1 MKSRSM
7 FGFRSLFFKIF
18 ITFWLAMALI
28 IGVFSLMFRLSNMES
43 LPERA
48 TKGAFGEALTLY
60 AEETARVYEREGAK
74 GLSDLQR
81 RSARESTSE
90 IFLFDANG
98 KPLGGEAV
106 PVNVMELV
114 RNVVKNGPPERS
126 IPLFVPG
133 VARSV
138 WSRPVTSPD
147 GTRYIF
153 AARFSRPGSPP
164 PLLPPQRIAV
174 SILIVGLVCYL
185 LGLYLTSPLK
195 KLQSTVKSF
204 AEGNL
209 DVRVSPE
216 LGRRADELAD
226 LGREFDQMAER
237 ISLLISSQKRLLADI
252 SHELRS
258 PLARLSVA
266 LELVRKNFDGRSL
279 PALDRIEQESDRMNQ
294 LVGQL
299 LTLTRLESGAERVP
313 PEMVALED
321 LLQQVI
327 SDAEFEARPLHKHV
341 HAIHVDQCRVRGSS
355 ELLRSAFENVIRN
368 AVRYTA
374 EGTAVEVSLN
384 WRLDTAVFTARDHGP
399 GVPSEELTHIFEPF
413 YRVSEARERSSGGV
427 GLGLSIADRTVK
439 LHGGSI
445 RAENTGNGL
454 LVTIELPLA
463 ASGVSEPVSEQQPIA
478 K

>member
-18 ITFWLAMALI
+18 ISFWIAMALMI
-28 IGVFSLMFRLSNMES
+28 AAFSLMFRLSNMES

-60 AEETARVYEREGAK
+60 AEETVRVYQREGVQ
-74 GLSDLQR
+74 GLSDLER

-90 IFLFDANG
+90 IYLFDGDGN
-98 KPLGGEAV
+98 PLGSQAPE
-106 PVNVMELV
+106 NVMEVV
-114 RNVVKNGPPERS
+114 RNVVKNGPPQYS
-126 IPLFVPG
+126 HPLFVPG

-147 GTRYIF
+147 GTHFIF
-153 AARFSRPGSPP
+153 ATRFSRPGSPP

-209 DVRVSPE
+209 DARISPQ
-216 LGRRADELAD
+216 LGRRNDELAD
-226 LGREFDQMAER
+226 LGREFDHMAER
-237 ISLLISSQKRLLADI
+237 IEALISSQKRLLADI

-266 LELVRKNFDGRSL
+266 LELVRKNVDGRSL
-279 PALDRIEQESDRMNQ
+279 PALDRMEQESDRMNQ

-313 PEMVALED
+313 PETVALED
-321 LLQQVI
+321 LLQEVI
-327 SDAEFEARPLHKHV
+327 DDADFEAKSLNKRV
-341 HAIHVDQCRVRGSS
+341 QAIHVDQCRVQGSS
-355 ELLRSAFENVIRN
+355 ELLRSAIENVVRN
-368 AVRYTA
+368 AIRYTA
-374 EGTAVEVSLN
+374 LGSAVEVSLT
-384 WRLDTAVFTARDHGP
+384 WRLDTAVLTVRDHGP
-399 GVPSEELTHIFEPF
+399 GVPSGDLQHIFEPF
-413 YRVSEARERSSGGV
+413 YRVSEARERASGGV

-439 LHGGSI
+439 LHGGKI
-445 RAENTGNGL
+445 RAENADGGL

-463 ASGVSEPVSEQQPIA
+463 RSAAAQPAVPEQQTMA
-478 K
+478 R

>member
-1 MKSRSM
+1 MNRSL
-7 FGFRSLFFKIF
+7 FSFRSLFFKIF
-18 ITFWLAMALI
+18 ISFWLTMALI
-28 IGVFSLMFRLSNMES
+28 IGALNLMFRLSDLQS

-60 AEETARVYEREGAK
+60 AEEAARVYEREGAK
-74 GLSDLQR
+74 GLSDLER

-90 IFLFDANG
+90 IYLFDAEG
-98 KPLGGEAV
+98 KPLGS
-106 PVNVMELV
+106 
-114 RNVVKNGPPERS
+114 KPPENVLRVVNEVARTGS
-126 IPLFVPG
+126 QPRMRMPLFVPG

-138 WSRPVTSPD
+138 WARPVTSPD
-147 GTRYIF
+147 GNRYIF
-153 AARFSRPGSPP
+153 ATRFSRPGVPSPF
-164 PLLPPQRIAV
+164 LSPQRIGVA
-174 SILIVGLVCYL
+174 ILIVGVVCYL

-195 KLQSTVKSF
+195 KLQSTVKAF
-204 AEGNL
+204 AGGNL
-209 DVRVSPE
+209 EARVSPE
-216 LGRRADELAD
+216 LGNRGDELAD
-226 LGREFDQMAER
+226 LGREFDHMAEQ
-237 ISLLISSQKRLLADI
+237 ISSLISSQKRLLADI

-266 LELVRKNFDGRSL
+266 LELVRKHVDGRNL

-313 PEMVALED
+313 PETVPLEE

-327 SDAEFEARPLHKHV
+327 DDADFEAKSQHKRV
-341 HAIHVDQCRVRGSS
+341 KAVHVDHCRVKGSS
-355 ELLRSAFENVIRN
+355 ELLRSAVENVIRN
-368 AVRYTA
+368 AIRYTA
-374 EGTAVEVSLN
+374 EGTAVEVSLS
-384 WRLDTAVFTARDHGP
+384 WRLDTAILTVRDHGP
-399 GVPSEELTHIFEPF
+399 GVPDSELQHIFEPF

-439 LHGGSI
+439 LHGGSL
-445 RAENTGNGL
+445 RAANTTEGL

-463 ASGVSEPVSEQQPIA
+463 PSGLPSEPAQQQQEIT